1 MMTNYIVPFMAY
13 NAIFYSITSLSTSI
27 TSTQNIFK
35 FIVEHKDSDY
45 VIWQHQLES
54 TDLHNKLQITSS
66 LIKDIIRN
74 HCHKNN
80 VSQNE
85 VESIINELTNPKYK
99 MEDEDNEEEKNL
111 SDKDNTEFTMIEL
124 VRKTSIEITV
134 PEPVKI
140 SLLSTLETINKINNI
155 LEKIHLKINQ
165 HQKSYFKSIVKI
177 NIYDEINK
185 IISLTKIFNE
195 RLNMLFNLLKIYK
208 DLIIK

>member
-1 MMTNYIVPFMAY
+1 MMTNYVLPFMAY

-45 VIWQHQLES
+45 VIWQHQLET
-54 TDLHNKLQITSS
+54 TDLCNKLQITSS

-85 VESIINELTNPKYK
+85 VESIINDLTDPKYK
-99 MEDEDNEEEKNL
+99 LVDMNNSEFA
-111 SDKDNTEFTMIEL
+111 NTEFTMIEL
-124 VRKTSIEITV
+124 VRKTSIEIIV

-140 SLLSTLETINKINNI
+140 SLLSTLEIINKINNV
-155 LEKIHLKINQ
+155 LEKIHLKIEQ
-165 HQKSYFKSIVKI
+165 HQKSYFKSLVKI
-177 NIYDEINK
+177 NIHDEINK
-185 IISLTKIFNE
+185 IISFTKIFNE